1 MHNLE
6 FSVLDSIPN
15 NKSIII
21 LANYRTGSTALCNW
35 LSKKFN
41 LVNLDEAFHP
51 AVRKPV
57 VLNKQFIIK
66 IMPDHMVPLDF
77 VNHLDDAYV
86 IGLKRKSLIYQ
97 VSSFY
102 ISDKTRI
109 WHYKKDNLCNDY
121 TIDIDPLG
129 IEDQIRYILKMTQ
142 LYDNSILKK
151 DLEIYYEDIVQE
163 ISNSEYKIYP
173 KPKNYNELLSQI
185 SITIEQILND

>member
-1 MHNLE
+1 M
-6 FSVLDSIPN
+6 LDNIPTN
-15 NKSIII
+15 ESIII

-41 LVNLDEAFHP
+41 LFNLGEAFHP
-51 AVRKPV
+51 IGGKSV
-57 VLNKQFIIK
+57 VSNKQYIIK
-66 IMPDHMVPLDF
+66 IMPDHIVPLNF
-77 VNHLDDAYV
+77 VNYSNNAYV
-86 IGLKRKSLIYQ
+86 IGLKRKSLIHQ

-142 LYDNSILKK
+142 LYDNNILKK

-173 KPKNYNELLSQI
+173 KPRNYDELLSQI
-185 SITIEQILND
+185 SITIEQILNE